1 MTNREPTA
9 LEAIIQAREAELA
22 EYRKMRDF
30 LREHLVMWAASGI
43 PAPVNE
49 LQSIQGWLGY
59 MGHGLEATAD
69 AMRKRMILLQNAAN
83 ELDRAGEEAEREA
96 GIYNDRQRIDFEDGP
111 ALGLYRHTDGGYY
124 EVIGRARDSKDGST
138 VILYEHRWPFEAGT
152 WTRPVE
158 EWASRFTRVRAD
170 ELTQAQAR
178 PRAEAQAIVTAS
190 KQARKARA
198 S

>member
-9 LEAIIQAREAELA
+9 LEAILQAREVELA
-22 EYRKMRDF
+22 EYRKMHSF
-30 LREHLVMWAASGI
+30 LREHLVMWASSGI

-49 LQSIQGWLGY
+49 LQSIHGWLGY
-59 MGHGLEATAD
+59 LNKGVKETAK
-69 AMRKRMILLQNAAN
+69 AMRNRMLLLMQAAN
-83 ELDRAGEEAEREA
+83 ELHAEGEAAENA
-96 GIYNDRQRIDFEDGP
+96 VGIYNKRQRIDFEDGP

-152 WTRPVE
+152 WTRPIE

-170 ELTQAQAR
+170 ELTNAQLR

-198 S
+198 